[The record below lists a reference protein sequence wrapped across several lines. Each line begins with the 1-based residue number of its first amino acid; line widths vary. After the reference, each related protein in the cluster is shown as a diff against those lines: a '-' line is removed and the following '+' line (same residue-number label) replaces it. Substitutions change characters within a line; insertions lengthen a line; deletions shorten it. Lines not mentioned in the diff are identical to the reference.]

1 MGDYKV
7 DVNEAL
13 QSKAFKTNILNQ
25 CRGGYMTEVHALN
38 LRGEDQTVYK
48 VYSDAGNFLFKTTTY
63 FTSNEFIGNR
73 VKAEYDRT
81 YEYEVKD
88 GEEYIADF
96 LKPIKSARQS
106 DNVFHKTTFETLY
119 KYGKDTLQAKFPDMS
134 ITERINAMKKLLIPM
149 SILETQ
155 EVIHGDLRLENVVM
169 EGDKCLIVGFG
180 MKFEFGN
187 EEEERLYGALDVLIC
202 KMLDEMIAYAPPE
215 ILLGERNYPTKI
227 DIYTW
232 GMCLYQLV
240 MDLTCDELKK
250 KIKLRQHSKT
260 YKDFLLEIGNM
271 RLRDKGVSKD
281 LENWVK
287 EVLLKVLN
295 FNPQKRPTFSDIKK
309 KANLNLLIQRAEK
322 EYYKKVIESKGNT
335 LLVMS

>member
-1 MGDYKV
+1 MGDYRV

-13 QSKAFKTNILNQ
+13 QSKFFKTNILSQ
-25 CRGGYMTEVHALN
+25 CRGGHMIEVYALN
-38 LRGEDQTVYK
+38 LRGEDRTVYK

-63 FTSNEFIGNR
+63 FTSNGFIGNK

-81 YEYEVKD
+81 HEYKVKD

-96 LKPIKSARQS
+96 LKPIENGRQS
-106 DNVFHKTTFETLY
+106 DNTFHKTTFETLY
-119 KYGKDTLQAKFPDMS
+119 KYGKDTLQSKLPEMS

-155 EVIHGDLRLENVVM
+155 EVIHADLRPENVIM
-169 EGDKCLIVGFG
+169 EGDKCLIADFG
-180 MKFEFGN
+180 MKFEFAN
-187 EEEERLYGALDVLIC
+187 EEGLCGVSDAIIC
-202 KMLDEMIAYAPPE
+202 KMLDDMIAYAPPE

-232 GMCLYQLV
+232 GMSLYQLV
-240 MDLTCDELKK
+240 MDLTYDELKE
-250 KIKLRQHSKT
+250 KIKLRKHFKT
-260 YKDFLLEIGNM
+260 YEEDFLLEIRNM
-271 RLRDKGVSKD
+271 KLRHKGVSRN

-295 FNPQKRPTFSDIKK
+295 FNPQNRPTFNDIKK
-309 KANLNLLIQRAEK
+309 KANLNKLIQKVER
-322 EYYKKVIESKGNT
+322 EYHKKVIESKGKT